1 MSNIAN
7 VSHSM
12 PLIKKSYQK
21 LLSYGEGATS
31 DDFRMTIEGYDDL
44 EFLIQA
50 TQLPPI
56 AREPIEGFG
65 PHGVQFTQQGRY
77 KNIAEV
83 PITFKEVLSGVVYQ
97 MIRDWVLNKRYL
109 YVVLGLIA
117 ESAPTSNPYTT
128 IIMYDTW
135 LELEGVD
142 LSVEDATL
150 VKPVGTLHVN
160 WLDYLDEN
168 GYTIDWGV

>member
-1 MSNIAN
+1 MANIAN

-12 PLIKKSYQK
+12 PLVKKSYQK

-31 DDFRMTIEGYDDL
+31 DDFRMTIEGFDDL
-44 EFLIQA
+44 EYLIQA
-50 TQLPPI
+50 TQLPPL

-83 PITFKEVLSGVVYQ
+83 PITFKEVLTGIVYEKL
-97 MIRDWVLNKRYL
+97 RDWVLNKKYL
-109 YVVLGLIA
+109 TVTLGLVA
-117 ESAPTSNPYTT
+117 ESAPESNPFNT
-128 IIMYDTW
+128 IVMYDTW
-135 LELEGVD
+135 IELEGVD

-150 VKPVGTLHVN
+150 VKPAGTLHAN
-160 WLDYLDEN
+160 WLDYLDQN
-168 GYTIDWGV
+168 NTSIGWGL